1 MKNRIK
7 KIRKDFDMTQ
17 QEFADRIGVKRNSYA
32 NYETGRNTPIDA
44 IILSICR
51 EFNVNEE
58 WIRTGK
64 GDPYISKSRNNEIKE
79 YVDGIQASEE
89 FKLRLF
95 HVLTKLND
103 DEWAVLED
111 IAKALAET
119 SESRWGTDSVPQH
132 KRSPDTVA
140 DLEDEYKKSILN
152 PASDKESTASN
163 TTEGTES
170 DAV

>member
-1 MKNRIK
+1 MKNRLK
-7 KIRKDFDMTQ
+7 KIRKDFDLTQ
-17 QEFADRIGVKRNSYA
+17 QEFADSIGTSQNTYA
-32 NYETGRNTPIDA
+32 NYEIGRRNP
-44 IILSICR
+44 SNSVVNNICKT
-51 EFNVNEE
+51 FNVNEE
-58 WIRTGK
+58 WLRTGK